1 MTNDGMPTMKAS
13 RIIAVFAILVLGAG
27 AMWLAFE
34 WTVNRVYVPQ
44 GKSLML
50 RYKGPLF
57 FGKREKAQAGQFAEP
72 GQIGVQE
79 QLRGPGRHFYCPIW
93 WERKIVDD
101 VVIQPG
107 EVGIVTSKMGDELPS
122 GEFLVDGGMDR
133 PRNKGILRKVLPP
146 GRYRV
151 NPYAFEV
158 QVVNTQVDQV
168 GQQPKYSG
176 WVEIPTG
183 YVGVVTYLAPNAQQ
197 HKSIG
202 IQPDVLPPGLYPVNP
217 KERQIDIVEVG
228 FTETSITVNKQLD
241 AAGNIVYD
249 ESGEP
254 QAQPDTGISFPSN
267 DAYNIQLDFTA
278 IWGVMPEQAPN
289 IVDKFG
295 NIDVVEEKVIKPQ
308 SHSICR
314 NHGSKKGAVELLV
327 GETRQEFQDD
337 TSAAFQEVLQE
348 KDITLLYGLV
358 RHVYIPQ
365 EVRFP
370 IQEGY
375 IADENKLTREQQQQ
389 AARAEATLREAEQ
402 TVELEAEKVRAET
415 LKLVANVEAEGEKEA
430 QEIQAETEQ
439 LVAAVDKQIAV
450 LEAQKTVKLGQ
461 AKAQAEQ
468 LQQEATA
475 QKFQLAVEA
484 FGTGDA
490 YNKWQFAEGLPE
502 QIDLQLFYA
511 GEGTLWTDLK
521 NVQPTIPLRP
531 ANPPR

>member
-1 MTNDGMPTMKAS
+1 MKPAK
-13 RIIAVFAILVLGAG
+13 IIAAVVVLILFVAV
-27 AMWLAFE
+27 MWIGFE

-50 RYKGPLF
+50 RYKGPLL
-57 FGKREKAQAGQFAEP
+57 FGKREKAAPGQFAEN

-93 WERKIVDD
+93 WESTIVED

-107 EVGIVTSKMGDELPS
+107 EVGIVTSKMGDVLPP
-122 GEFLVDGGMDR
+122 GEYLVDGGMER
-133 PRNKGILRKVLPP
+133 PKNKGILRKVLAP

-158 QVVNTQVDQV
+158 TMVKTQVEQV
-168 GQQPKYSG
+168 NKQAKYSG

-183 YVGVVTYLAPNAQQ
+183 YVGVVTYLANNVEQ
-197 HKSIG
+197 KKNIG
-202 IQPDVLPPGLYPVNP
+202 IQADVLPPGLYPINP
-217 KERQIDIVEVG
+217 KEQQIDVVEIG
-228 FTETSITVNKQLD
+228 FTETSITVDKKND
-241 AAGNIVYD
+241 AAGQIVYD

-254 QAQPDTGISFPSN
+254 QAQPETGISFPSN
-267 DAYNIQLDFTA
+267 DGYNIQLDFTA
-278 IWGVMPEQAPN
+278 IWGVMPEQAPT

-295 NIDVVEEKVIKPQ
+295 NIDAVEEKVIKPQ

-327 GETRQEFQDD
+327 GDTRQEFQDD
-337 TSAAFQEVLQE
+337 TSEAFQAVLKE
-348 KDITLLYGLV
+348 KDVTLLYGLV

-375 IADENKLTREQQQQ
+375 IAEENKLTREQEQQT
-389 AARAEATLREAEQ
+389 AKAEATLREAEQ
-402 TVELEAEKVRAET
+402 KVDLEAEKIRAET
-415 LKLVANVEAEGEKEA
+415 LKLVANVAAEGEKEA

-439 LVAAVDKQIAV
+439 LVAAIDKQIAE
-450 LEAQKTVKLGQ
+450 LEAQKIVKLGE
-461 AKAQAEQ
+461 AKAKAEQ

-475 QKFQLAVEA
+475 QKFQLAVAA

-490 YNKWQFAEGLPE
+490 YNKWEFAEGLPRE
-502 QIDLQLFYA
+502 IDLQLFYA

-531 ANPPR
+531 SNSK

>member
-1 MTNDGMPTMKAS
+1 MKPVKSIAACVVLV
-13 RIIAVFAILVLGAG
+13 IAVLTVWVG
-27 AMWLAFE
+27 FE

-50 RYKGPLF
+50 RYKGPLI
-57 FGKREKAQAGQFAEP
+57 FGGRNKAAPGQFAEK

-93 WERKIVDD
+93 WECTIVDD
-101 VVIQPG
+101 TVIQPG
-107 EVGIVTSKMGDELPS
+107 EVGMVTSKMGDELPR
-122 GEFLVDGGMDR
+122 GEYLVDGGLDR
-133 PRNKGILRKVLPP
+133 PKNKGILRKVLAP

-158 QVVNTQVDQV
+158 KVVQTQVEQV
-168 GQQPKYSG
+168 NQQEKHSG

-183 YVGVVTYLAPNAQQ
+183 YVGVVTYLAHNVEQE
-197 HKSIG
+197 KNIG

-217 KERQIDIVEVG
+217 KEQQIDVVEIG
-228 FTETSITVNKQLD
+228 FTETSITVNKKQD
-241 AAGNIVYD
+241 GQGHVVYD

-254 QAQPDTGISFPSN
+254 QAQPETGISFPSN
-267 DAYNIQLDFTA
+267 DGYNIQLDFTA
-278 IWGVMPEQAPN
+278 IWGVMPEQAPT

-295 NIDVVEEKVIKPQ
+295 NIDAVEEKVIKPQ

-314 NHGSKKGAVELLV
+314 NNGSKMGAVELLI
-327 GETRQEFQDD
+327 GESRQQFQDE
-337 TSAAFQEVLQE
+337 TSDAFQGVLEE
-348 KDITLLYGLV
+348 KDVTLLYGLV

-389 AARAEATLREAEQ
+389 TARAEAQLREAEKK
-402 TVELEAEKVRAET
+402 VDLEAEKIRAET

-439 LVAAVDKQIAV
+439 LVAAIDKQIAE
-450 LEAQKTVKLGQ
+450 LEAQKTVKLGE
-461 AKAQAEQ
+461 AKAKAEQ

-490 YNKWQFAEGLPE
+490 YNKWQFAEGLPPE
-502 QIDLQLFYA
+502 IDLQLFYA

-521 NVQPTIPLRP
+521 NVQPTIPLRSTKS
-531 ANPPR
+531 N